1 MSDNNNCLIQTKI
14 KCNDND
20 TVKAI
25 QNIIKELE
33 HNSEN
38 LPFTPI
44 TKKDL
49 NKTKKALDLYMKE
62 CNICA
67 QEGANDHICMEQARL
82 NLQRRIPIFSD
93 NIYPWKNFDWN
104 YANHVANNYDPKYTG
119 ATIKGSIKSM
129 HQNAKAF
136 IKLINGLVSDPIPN
150 KKSKAGIK
158 SKHSDYPPFS
168 ECDFRCK
175 AAQKVKKQF
184 KQKVPLKDNFLKK
197 KLDGENSSSYF
208 FKVGTCPRSDITNKK
223 KCEKMGYTWTPNILD
238 KVLKK
243 ISKTPASTL
252 ESGVCNQPRYAYLN
266 NTPKTF
272 TNGSKAKGLVPS
284 IANDIMALTPD
295 KILAVATGSSFSDS
309 FVMQQCPGNEGFV
322 NYGKKFSKKNLN
334 FKEIM
339 NEFNKADISED
350 GVVNKDE
357 FNKWMHKTNV
367 IKLVKKKKNK
377 NKNLKA
383 KWNKK
388 YKKLNKKNKILKKKI
403 KIKKKKKENYLK
415 KRLKIFE
422 KAAKKAKI
430 SFSLG
435 GKKMEIPSVSKI
447 ISILLILFIIIMII
461 LLIFNTETKEK
472 ANDVCSFVSDNFDYF
487 CQQLTNIVITAFNYL
502 FYTYYG
508 IIFWLVVFLLS
519 YIVYGINPL
528 LYIYIKLLLIISKI
542 PIISAAFG
550 TPSI

>member
-1 MSDNNNCLIQTKI
+1 M
-14 KCNDND
+14 
-20 TVKAI
+20 
-25 QNIIKELE
+25 
-33 HNSEN
+33 
-38 LPFTPI
+38 
-44 TKKDL
+44 KKRD
-49 NKTKKALDLYMKE
+49 
-62 CNICA
+62 
-67 QEGANDHICMEQARL
+67 
-82 NLQRRIPIFSD
+82 IPG
-93 NIYPWKNFDWN
+93 P
-104 YANHVANNYDPKYTG
+104 
-119 ATIKGSIKSM
+119 
-129 HQNAKAF
+129 
-136 IKLINGLVSDPIPN
+136 
-150 KKSKAGIK
+150 
-158 SKHSDYPPFS
+158 
-168 ECDFRCK
+168 
-175 AAQKVKKQF
+175 
-184 KQKVPLKDNFLKK
+184 
-197 KLDGENSSSYF
+197 
-208 FKVGTCPRSDITNKK
+208 
-223 KCEKMGYTWTPNILD
+223 PNILD

-334 FKEIM
+334 FKEIIK
-339 NEFNKADISED
+339 EFNKADISED

-357 FNKWMHKTNV
+357 FDKWIHKTNL
-367 IKLVKKKKNK
+367 IKLVKKRKKK
-377 NKNLKA
+377 IKKKNLKA

-388 YKKLNKKNKILKKKI
+388 YKKLNKRNKNLNKNLKLKMKKKI
-403 KIKKKKKENYLK
+403 NYLK
-415 KRLKIFE
+415 KRSKIFA

-472 ANDVCSFVSDNFDYF
+472 ANDVCNFVSDNFDYF
-487 CQQLTNIVITAFNYL
+487 CQQLTNLVITALKFL

-508 IIFWLVVFLLS
+508 IIFWLVVFLLA
-519 YIVYGINPL
+519 YVVYGINPL
-528 LYIYIKLLLIISKI
+528 LYIYIKLLQIFSKI